1 MEQHDQDRGAPM
13 GSGLNEFLPAAERDL
28 ELDEAFDSGFSAG
41 YREAW
46 SEIQRGEA
54 EPQSP
59 HRIIKER
66 TA

>member
-1 MEQHDQDRGAPM
+1 M

-59 HRIIKER
+59 HRIIRER
-66 TA
+66 AV